1 MPCLHTGVHGDVHAL
16 SVLMTRCM
24 RFCVLCMCMSAC
36 VIVCERGDVRANK
49 QNHSQTFLFL
59 RRLRRYATDIVKV
72 NEHDVNVRV
81 VGDGPVTVVLDAGL
95 GMSSLSWIW
104 VERVVAKTARV
115 VTFDRP
121 SLGCSP
127 RSDSGAI
134 GMSSHAHEAQQATP
148 QVSWMRSVG
157 DIVCFMHRLLDT
169 IDARETCGREKE
181 GDGKG
186 RKRKLVLVGH
196 STAGMHARLYC
207 HRYPEEVAG
216 LVLVDT
222 ASEKQLG
229 LMEGTSVYNSYP
241 QVHETDAKLQRV
253 KLLFHSGLFFLMYW
267 ISGERKSERARE
279 RECVCVVK
287 TTFR

>member
-1 MPCLHTGVHGDVHAL
+1 M
-16 SVLMTRCM
+16 
-24 RFCVLCMCMSAC
+24 
-36 VIVCERGDVRANK
+36 
-49 QNHSQTFLFL
+49 FL
-59 RRLRRYATDIVKV
+59 RRLRRYATDTVKV
-72 NEHDVNVRV
+72 NEHDVNVRI

-104 VERVVAKTARV
+104 VERIVAKTARV

-127 RSDSGAI
+127 RSHSGAV
-134 GMSSHAHEAQQATP
+134 GMSSPAHESQQPTP
-148 QVSWMRSVG
+148 QVSWMRGVG

-253 KLLFHSGLFFLMYW
+253 KSLCHSGLFFLMYW
-267 ISGERKSERARE
+267 ISGERESESE
-279 RECVCVVK
+279 RECVCGGK
-287 TTFR
+287 RPPGERGERERARDNIY